1 MTKYKRSPPRE
12 RSVVLEILL
21 DMIVTFSLDTV
32 FSMTCILCTPSHL
45 TINLALNKSSF
56 MKVL

>member
-1 MTKYKRSPPRE
+1 MTKYKRSPPRVCG
-12 RSVVLEILL
+12 RGDIIGH
-21 DMIVTFSLDTV
+21 DCDFSLDTV
-32 FSMTCILCTPSHL
+32 FLMPCILCTPSHL